1 MLAAGACGT
10 DDGGLGPSGERTR
23 RSSGNAGEL
32 AVEQGSP
39 APAPTPPAPAPTAPT
54 PAPTAPTPAP
64 TAPTPAPTTPVA
76 DPGNATVV
84 IRAEKLDARRI
95 VARLIHA
102 EKIEAES
109 SSVADLRKD
118 DGKRWETEG
127 ARGEQSFDDLRA
139 DTIYCKE
146 IRTVQ
151 LEAGQVFV
159 KDMKIKGAGKDEGDE
174 KDD

>member
-64 TAPTPAPTTPVA
+64 TTPVA

-95 VARLIHA
+95 VARLIYA

-127 ARGEQSFDDLRA
+127 ARGEQSFDELRA